1 MLVLLMWQGLIFI
14 LMVFLVMFGLGVL
27 FNLVVLMQVVGVVGG
42 GMLMM
47 LMLMSISGVGVGMF
61 GGLMDCD
68 GVGWYVMQ
76 VCFIV
81 IL

>member
-1 MLVLLMWQGLIFI
+1 M
-14 LMVFLVMFGLGVL
+14 
-27 FNLVVLMQVVGVVGG
+27 VGVVGG

-68 GVGWYVMQ
+68 GVGWYVM
-76 VCFIV
+76 
-81 IL
+81 